1 MEIKPE
7 DRLKQP
13 GLEKDFSALVKK
25 YEILVQP
32 AFTDLKVTCQ
42 LVAPTLRE
50 REQLPKSFQTTV
62 DLCNN
67 GTFPSQHEAEAA
79 FQAVH
84 RNIIKTIRSNFEIC
98 YDELVER
105 QWADTSRE
113 MQQKAIDR
121 GRVSVNLAR
130 RIELREALAKYKKDN
145 EKRLRAVRL
154 QGGSKYWKLHGLL
167 TSVQDEIDQSD
178 YMTAADLRVELAVI
192 DGHLMQR
199 EVQIQKSNDEEAA
212 KSANADATALKQK
225 TRLRDQKKL
234 MLELDRPWS
243 EAADELRKRIVE
255 LGRIPEARIKRE
267 THQCAYSY
275 TLLKYN
281 VVTIGHSTADD
292 LTEWITDLEDQID
305 ELEQRAYDFCDS
317 LRKQKGEVEDEEVRK
332 AALLKALN
340 DTFNA
345 RCENISE
352 SIDDLQDDFDFED
365 EADDL
370 QNRLAAIRKRVL
382 VGEFATVEDLQAEL
396 DALER
401 SVLEIKHGGD
411 GDEGGS
417 APDQT
422 IDYEVEVDFA

>member
-1 MEIKPE
+1 M
-7 DRLKQP
+7 
-13 GLEKDFSALVKK
+13 
-25 YEILVQP
+25 
-32 AFTDLKVTCQ
+32 
-42 LVAPTLRE
+42 
-50 REQLPKSFQTTV
+50 
-62 DLCNN
+62 
-67 GTFPSQHEAEAA
+67 
-79 FQAVH
+79 
-84 RNIIKTIRSNFEIC
+84 
-98 YDELVER
+98 
-105 QWADTSRE
+105 
-113 MQQKAIDR
+113 
-121 GRVSVNLAR
+121 
-130 RIELREALAKYKKDN
+130 
-145 EKRLRAVRL
+145 
-154 QGGSKYWKLHGLL
+154 
-167 TSVQDEIDQSD
+167 
-178 YMTAADLRVELAVI
+178 
-192 DGHLMQR
+192 
-199 EVQIQKSNDEEAA
+199 QIQKSNDEEAA

-243 EAADELRKRIVE
+243 EAADELCKRIVE

-267 THQCAYSY
+267 SHQCAYSY

-317 LRKQKGEVEDEEVRK
+317 LRKQKGEVENEEVRK